1 MICCG
6 DGAWHEGF
14 YTLNISDKIKYG
26 WVGGQPHRGRRG
38 QPGGEDHG
46 VKGETLSRLD
56 YAIMWP
62 QPSYQ
67 LLRKTQWI
75 YNRHFIIRYYE
86 QTETRRCK
94 TLDSASDK
102 NCHFLPHF
110 YQVERR
116 RHILAGVQR
125 QYKVLVQ
132 EVADIRMYHFGWNFL
147 QKGFD
152 MTSQWWW
159 LIRKLFI
166 LWTCLTT
173 LKSCM
178 LVVDDTVDGKN
189 N

>member
-6 DGAWHEGF
+6 DGGWHEGF
-14 YTLNISDKIKYG
+14 YTLNMSDNIKYR

-46 VKGETLSRLD
+46 VKGEMLSRLD

-86 QTETRRCK
+86 QTETRRCN

-102 NCHFLPHF
+102 NCLFLHFLSWRLKGGDTSW
-110 YQVERR
+110 QVFKGNTKYWSRR
-116 RHILAGVQR
+116 SLTLGCIT
-125 QYKVLVQ
+125 LVGIFFKK
-132 EVADIRMYHFGWNFL
+132 DLIWHHSDDGWYE
-147 QKGFD
+147 
-152 MTSQWWW
+152 S
-159 LIRKLFI
+159 
-166 LWTCLTT
+166 CLYFEH
-173 LKSCM
+173 
-178 LVVDDTVDGKN
+178 VWQH
-189 N
+189 